1 MFGGLQACGNLEK
14 EVENAVAAGE
24 MFDVAKHQ
32 LHGKPRTG
40 GMGGMVQV
48 AADTQ
53 LWRQLPAKLD
63 GTPGNRL

>member
-1 MFGGLQACGNLEK
+1 M
-14 EVENAVAAGE
+14 ENAVAAGE

-40 GMGGMVQV
+40 GMGGMVRV
-48 AADTQ
+48 AVDTQ
-53 LWRQLPAKLD
+53 LWTQLPAKLD